1 MLSYFCFLKKTCDI
15 FSASFFQRKVYLVI
29 IRLSKK
35 IQYIISYIR
44 FFGDKKQKRK
54 DVLFASKTFA
64 IDYVVETFGYIRSI
78 IGILT
83 ATIVVGKATY
93 FIK

>member
-1 MLSYFCFLKKTCDI
+1 MAF
-15 FSASFFQRKVYLVI
+15 YLLHNYMDFI
-29 IRLSKK
+29 
-35 IQYIISYIR
+35 
-44 FFGDKKQKRK
+44 
-54 DVLFASKTFA
+54 FASKTFA